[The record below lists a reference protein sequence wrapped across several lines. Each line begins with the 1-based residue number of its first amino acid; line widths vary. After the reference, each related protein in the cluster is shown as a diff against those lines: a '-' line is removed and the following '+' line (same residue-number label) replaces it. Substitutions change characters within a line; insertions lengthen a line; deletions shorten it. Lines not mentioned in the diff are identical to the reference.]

1 MLYVRRKRD
10 NQYLYYI
17 AGESTSY
24 GKLKDAIPLET
35 QEQAQAFK
43 NFAETRSKENCE
55 IVSVVTTINVIEQ
68 PVEEQK
74 IDNPFSEEE

>member
-10 NQYLYYI
+10 NQYLYYMS
-17 AGESTSY
+17 GESTSF

-43 NFAETRSKENCE
+43 EIAQKRSGENCE
-55 IVSVVTTINVIEQ
+55 IVSVVTTISVLDESKNETCET
-68 PVEEQK
+68 PSNE
-74 IDNPFSEEE
+74 